1 MGGLFFSYNIRSQC
15 RRQNDRAPGREAFVV
30 GKHFNSKGTAMP
42 EESKEAELTG
52 KVSDPEFSQNYVIE
66 FSGPVRFPHAM
77 QIMRA
82 LLDDCQCTRL

>member
-1 MGGLFFSYNIRSQC
+1 LVGVFGLPR
-15 RRQNDRAPGREAFVV
+15 PGEAFVA

-52 KVSDPEFSQNYVIE
+52 KVLDPEFSQNYVIE